1 MSEELKKEI
10 EAAKKLPRSQRRK
23 KEREL
28 QRKYN
33 DKSIRILSNKT
44 FTKSESFNRDDKR
57 EIAKDTNLFL
67 EVTKIIKKY
76 IPQLSRLISELTD
89 KRNKSYIKY
98 NMKVIIYTKLFAL
111 ICGITTMT
119 EISNVNTFATKEAIE
134 NLSIFCEDKLNDIP
148 DWQTIQDVIEQLD
161 IQEIENIRK
170 SIVKGLIRSKMFY
183 KYRYKDK
190 YYQLVVDATGV
201 STHDYNLND
210 NCIIKK
216 SKNGVLK
223 YYKYVLEAKLV
234 FGDIV
239 ISLDTEWIENGQ
251 IKNENE
257 KQDCEINA
265 FKRMAPRI
273 KKNYPKMKFI
283 ITGDKLV

>member
-1 MSEELKKEI
+1 
-10 EAAKKLPRSQRRK
+10 
-23 KEREL
+23 
-28 QRKYN
+28 
-33 DKSIRILSNKT
+33 
-44 FTKSESFNRDDKR
+44 
-57 EIAKDTNLFL
+57 
-67 EVTKIIKKY
+67 
-76 IPQLSRLISELTD
+76 
-89 KRNKSYIKY
+89 
-98 NMKVIIYTKLFAL
+98 MKVIIYTKLFAL

-119 EISNVNTFATKEAIE
+119 EISNVNTFAIKEAIE
-134 NLSIFCEDKLNDIP
+134 NLSIFCEDKLNDIS

-283 ITGDKLV
+283 ITGDALYATEPMISLCESKEYNWKYILNLKKDRLESLYNDFEDDLKYENEVSKENYFVSTKLEYKNHKLSAARYQEIQDEKLVIFNYITNLEITNSNIEDIVKL